1 MKVLL
6 TQDVENLGLAGEIKD
21 VSNGYGRNYL
31 IPGGMAVLATAGAL
45 QQADVHRRRAVKR
58 RARISAEM
66 EALARAVGKTS
77 LTFQSKAGDKGRLYG
92 SITSG
97 DIAEKLSEAIGQEI
111 DRRKIVLETPIKQLG
126 AHQVTMRLSGEHT
139 ADFEVVVESLE
150 PVADEKS
157 ADEKSVDEKSVDE
170 KPVDEKPVD
179 EKSVDEKPVDEKP
192 ASAEPTAE

>member
-6 TQDVENLGLAGEIKD
+6 IQDVENLGLAGDIKN
-21 VSNGYGRNYL
+21 VANGYGRNYL
-31 IPGGMAVLATAGAL
+31 IPNGMAVLATAGSL
-45 QQADVHRRRAVKR
+45 KQADVHRRRAAKR

-77 LTFQSKAGDKGRLYG
+77 LTFQAKSGDKGRLYG
-92 SITSG
+92 SVTTG

-139 ADFEVVVESLE
+139 TDFEVVVESLE
-150 PVADEKS
+150 PVAE
-157 ADEKSVDEKSVDE
+157 EQSVEEQSVE
-170 KPVDEKPVD
+170 EQSVEEEPV
-179 EKSVDEKPVDEKP
+179 
-192 ASAEPTAE
+192 AAEPAAEEEPATE